1 MSRNSKLEH
10 VPFFKPGTAEKLLFK
25 KTAFLP
31 AVNIDETDEHYLLTV
46 AVPGLKREQFE
57 IIINNQVITISAS
70 QKDVSPKVVRGRCE
84 YDYTNWS
91 RSFILPD
98 NADIILA
105 KAAYRNGELR
115 IRIPKGA
122 DDTSIKAPLNVY
134 VY

>member
-1 MSRNSKLEH
+1 MSCNIKSGK
-10 VPFFKPGTAEKLLFK
+10 VPFFKPDTAEKLLYR

-46 AVPGLKREQFE
+46 AVPGLKREHFE
-57 IIINNQVITISAS
+57 IKINNQVITISSA
-70 QKDVSPKVVRGRCE
+70 QKDISSKLVRGRCE

-98 NADIILA
+98 DAEIILA